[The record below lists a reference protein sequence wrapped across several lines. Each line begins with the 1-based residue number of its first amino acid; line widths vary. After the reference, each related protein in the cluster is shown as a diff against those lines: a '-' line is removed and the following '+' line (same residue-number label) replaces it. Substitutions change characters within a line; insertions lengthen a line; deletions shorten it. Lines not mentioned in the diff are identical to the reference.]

1 MAKQNIETQALDY
14 GMEMIGG
21 KWKPIIL
28 YHVNKGTNRFNKLFS
43 EIEGIN
49 RQMLSKQL
57 KSLERSGILDRTLY
71 GEIPP
76 RVEYTLTSLG
86 KSLLPVVEAITQ
98 WGQNQL
104 AETVVISE
112 VVEVNT
118 ISEINEE
125 PEITEVPEVKEAPK
139 AKETPKIKK
148 DAEEKEAPKVPQNQQ
163 LPLF

>member
-1 MAKQNIETQALDY
+1 MAKQNNDAQALDY
-14 GMEMIGG
+14 SMNMIDN

-28 YHVNKGTNRFNKLFS
+28 YHVNKGTNRFNKLFV

-57 KSLERSGILDRTLY
+57 KSLERTGILDRTLY

-86 KSLLPVVEAITQ
+86 KSLLPVVKAMTT
-98 WGQNQL
+98 WGQKQM
-104 AETVVISE
+104 EEKVV
-112 VVEVNT
+112 
-118 ISEINEE
+118 
-125 PEITEVPEVKEAPK
+125 VPVAPEAPK
-139 AKETPKIKK
+139 
-148 DAEEKEAPKVPQNQQ
+148 NQQ

>member
-1 MAKQNIETQALDY
+1 MVKIISMAKQNNKTQALEYCTD
-14 GMEMIGG
+14 MIGG

-28 YHVNKGTNRFNKLFS
+28 YHINKGTNRFNKLFA

-76 RVEYTLTSLG
+76 RVEYTLTPLG
-86 KSLLPVVEAITQ
+86 RSLLPVVQAMTR
-98 WGQNQL
+98 WGQKQK
-104 AETVVISE
+104 A
-112 VVEVNT
+112 
-118 ISEINEE
+118 
-125 PEITEVPEVKEAPK
+125 VKIEAPD
-139 AKETPKIKK
+139 IQ
-148 DAEEKEAPKVPQNQQ
+148 EAPQNQQ

>member
-1 MAKQNIETQALDY
+1 MAKHNKETQALDY
-14 GMEMIGG
+14 SMQMIGG

-28 YHVNKGTNRFNKLFS
+28 YHVNKGTNRFNKLFT

-76 RVEYTLTSLG
+76 RVEYTLTALG
-86 KSLLPVVEAITQ
+86 KSLLPIVEVMTS
-98 WGQNQL
+98 WGQKQITD
-104 AETVVISE
+104 AIVISE
-112 VVEVNT
+112 VVEVEK
-118 ISEINEE
+118 I
-125 PEITEVPEVKEAPK
+125 PEIKEMPK
-139 AKETPKIKK
+139 AQQILEVKK
-148 DAEEKEAPKVPQNQQ
+148 DAEIKKEPEVEEAPKVPQNHQ

>member
-1 MAKQNIETQALDY
+1 MAKANNETQALDY
-14 GMEMIGG
+14 SMEMIGG

-43 EIEGIN
+43 EIESIN

-76 RVEYTLTSLG
+76 RVEYTLTPLG
-86 KSLLPVVEAITQ
+86 KSLLPVVQAITD
-98 WGQNQL
+98 WGQKQIV
-104 AETVVISE
+104 ETVVISE
-112 VVEVNT
+112 VVEFEK
-118 ISEINEE
+118 I
-125 PEITEVPEVKEAPK
+125 PEIKEKPEIKEAPK
-139 AKETPKIKK
+139 AEEILEVKK
-148 DAEEKEAPKVPQNQQ
+148 DVEIIKEAEVEEAPKVLQNQQ

>member
-1 MAKQNIETQALDY
+1 MAKQNNDAQALDY
-14 GMEMIGG
+14 CMDMIGG

-28 YHVNKGTNRFNKLFS
+28 YHINKGTNRFNKLFA

-76 RVEYTLTSLG
+76 RVEYTLTPLG
-86 KSLLPVVEAITQ
+86 KSLLPVVQAMNR
-98 WGQNQL
+98 WGQKQL
-104 AETVVISE
+104 EKKI
-112 VVEVNT
+112 
-118 ISEINEE
+118 EI
-125 PEITEVPEVKEAPK
+125 PEVQEAPK
-139 AKETPKIKK
+139 
-148 DAEEKEAPKVPQNQQ
+148 NQQ

>member
-76 RVEYTLTSLG
+76 RVEYTLTPLG

-98 WGQNQL
+98 WGQNQI

-112 VVEVNT
+112 VVEFNKVAEL
-118 ISEINEE
+118 SKE
-125 PEITEVPEVKEAPK
+125 PEIKEVPEVKEAPK
-139 AKETPKIKK
+139 AQEIPEVKK
-148 DAEEKEAPKVPQNQQ
+148 DAEIKEAPKVPQNQQ

>member
-1 MAKQNIETQALDY
+1 MAKHKKETQALDY
-14 GMEMIGG
+14 SMEMIGG

-28 YHVNKGTNRFNKLFS
+28 YHVNKGTNRFNKLFT

-76 RVEYTLTSLG
+76 RVEYTLTALG
-86 KSLLPVVEAITQ
+86 KSLLPIVEVMTS
-98 WGQNQL
+98 WGQKQITD
-104 AETVVISE
+104 AIVISE
-112 VVEVNT
+112 VVEVEK
-118 ISEINEE
+118 I
-125 PEITEVPEVKEAPK
+125 PEIKEMPKAQQILEVKKDA
-139 AKETPKIKK
+139 KIKK
-148 DAEEKEAPKVPQNQQ
+148 EPEVEEAPKVPQNHQ

>member
-76 RVEYTLTSLG
+76 RVEYTLTPLG

-98 WGQNQL
+98 WGQKQI

-118 ISEINEE
+118 ISEVNEE
-125 PEITEVPEVKEAPK
+125 PEIAEVPEVKEAPK
-139 AKETPKIKK
+139 AQEIPEVKK
-148 DAEEKEAPKVPQNQQ
+148 DAEVKEAPKVPQNQQ

>member
-104 AETVVISE
+104 TETVVISE

-118 ISEINEE
+118 ISEIHEE

-148 DAEEKEAPKVPQNQQ
+148 DAEVKEAPKVPQNQQ

>member
-76 RVEYTLTSLG
+76 RVEYTLTPLG

-98 WGQNQL
+98 WGQKQI
-104 AETVVISE
+104 AETIVISE
-112 VVEVNT
+112 VVEVNK
-118 ISEINEE
+118 IQEINEE

-139 AKETPKIKK
+139 AQEIPEVKK
-148 DAEEKEAPKVPQNQQ
+148 DAEVKEAPKVAQNNQ

>member
-1 MAKQNIETQALDY
+1 MAKQNNDAQALDY
-14 GMEMIGG
+14 CMNMIDS

-28 YHVNKGTNRFNKLFS
+28 YHINKGTNRFNKLFA

-76 RVEYTLTSLG
+76 RVEYTLTPLG
-86 KSLLPVVEAITQ
+86 KSLLPVVQAMSR
-98 WGQNQL
+98 WGQKQL
-104 AETVVISE
+104 EKK
-112 VVEVNT
+112 VE
-118 ISEINEE
+118 I
-125 PEITEVPEVKEAPK
+125 PEVKEAPK
-139 AKETPKIKK
+139 
-148 DAEEKEAPKVPQNQQ
+148 NQQ

>member
-1 MAKQNIETQALDY
+1 MAKQNNDAQALDY
-14 GMEMIGG
+14 CMNMIDS

-28 YHVNKGTNRFNKLFS
+28 YHINKGTNRFNKLFA

-76 RVEYTLTSLG
+76 RVEYTLTPLG
-86 KSLLPVVEAITQ
+86 KSLLPVVKAMTG
-98 WGQNQL
+98 WGQKQI
-104 AETVVISE
+104 AATV
-112 VVEVNT
+112 T
-118 ISEINEE
+118 I
-125 PEITEVPEVKEAPK
+125 PEVKEVKEVKEVPEIQELPEV
-139 AKETPKIKK
+139 KETP
-148 DAEEKEAPKVPQNQQ
+148 EVPQNQQ